1 MCCVCKSSGRA
12 AAAAGQTGLMALYD
26 SLFTM
31 MDMTAAQLLVTAAD
45 FEDRNFREN
54 LTATAE
60 DLLDM
65 NVIPVFNEN
74 DAVMSSRN
82 PIAVSSPL
90 TQVNGSKW

>member
-1 MCCVCKSSGRA
+1 
-12 AAAAGQTGLMALYD
+12 MALYD

-82 PIAVSSPL
+82 PIAVSCIPHL
-90 TQVNGSKW
+90 IQWLKNMMKALGAFQ